1 MTTENYE
8 NIHNFRQI
16 EVGSFFYKIIMF
28 YWKKIRF
35 KLPYVR
41 WKVWIDKT
49 KTTTH
54 SNFLKIIYIFLYSY
68 FVPQPS

>member
-49 KTTTH
+49 TTH
-54 SNFLKIIYIFLYSY
+54 SNSLEIIYIFLYSY

>member
-1 MTTENYE
+1 MK
-8 NIHNFRQI
+8 IFI
-16 EVGSFFYKIIMF
+16 IFDKLKLAVSFKKLSCFIG
-28 YWKKIRF
+28 KKIRF
-35 KLPYVR
+35 KFPYVR

-54 SNFLKIIYIFLYSY
+54 SNSLEIIYIFLYSY